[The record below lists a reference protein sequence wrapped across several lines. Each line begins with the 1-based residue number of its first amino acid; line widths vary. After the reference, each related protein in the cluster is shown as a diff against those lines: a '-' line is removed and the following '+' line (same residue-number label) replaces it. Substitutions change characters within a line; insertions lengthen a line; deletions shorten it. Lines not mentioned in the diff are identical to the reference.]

1 MITFTSLASGSS
13 GNLYTVSD
21 GDTTV
26 MLECGL
32 PWRKV
37 RELLN
42 FKTSEIGGIVLT
54 HSHLDH
60 CKGAKDAAR
69 AGMDIYAS
77 RETLDALDISAHRR
91 HEISESVEFP
101 IGTWLVV
108 PFATVHDVEGS
119 LGFYMGS
126 QGERFLY
133 LTDSAYSPVKFKDLS
148 VIAVE
153 CNFVEDKLSENIQ
166 AGVIPKV
173 VGRRT
178 RRTHFSLETLIEFL
192 KANDLRRCRKIY
204 LLHLSDGNSDERRMV
219 REVQE
224 ATGIPTE
231 AC

>member
-1 MITFTSLASGSS
+1 MITFHPYASGSS

-42 FKTSEIGGIVLT
+42 FKTSEIGGVVLT

-77 RETLDALDISAHRR
+77 RETLDALDIPGHRR
-91 HEISESVEFP
+91 HEVSESAFT
-101 IGTWLVV
+101 IGTWIVI

-166 AGVIPKV
+166 SGAIPKV

-192 KANDLRRCRKIY
+192 KANDLSRCRRIY
-204 LLHLSDGNSDERRMV
+204 LLHLSDANSDERRMI
-219 REVQE
+219 RDVQE